1 MNTKFEIGQ
10 EVVVKHERQGLIK
23 DRQYRV
29 ADIDVRYFRGLTY
42 VTYVLE
48 SSVAGEPLLSV
59 GNGHL
64 ILAAV

>member
-1 MNTKFEIGQ
+1 MNTAFQIGQ
-10 EVVVKHERQGLIK
+10 QVIVKHERQGLVK
-23 DRQYRV
+23 DRTYRV
-29 ADIDVRYFRGLTY
+29 VDIDVRYFRGLTY
-42 VTYVLE
+42 VTYELE